1 MQHGSSRFLSFAS
14 SCATAAVAL
23 SCLLAPAQAQRQA
36 QQQAQPSQQS
46 PQAHPPQQPQASS
59 PAAPSAPT
67 DPASLPEQK
76 LGQRFTV
83 KAEDLPAPY
92 KSPIIAARSLVLPR
106 TDQVPRVPEGFTVT
120 LFASGLAHPRRL
132 LVLPNGDVLVAEQKV
147 GYLTLLRD
155 QDGDGKADWIERHA
169 EGFNGPYGL
178 AWRDG
183 YVLVADQNGIW
194 RVPHQLDNLRPGRN
208 VELKVADVPPEQ
220 RKGTPHTV
228 GEEMITQKG
237 VFGIVKGHANRHIAI
252 DPKTGALFVG
262 VGSSGNIGVEPE
274 VKASIQRFEADGS
287 GQTTFAT
294 GTRNPTALAF
304 NPETG
309 ELWATVQERDGLGD
323 GLVPDYLTHVEKGAF
338 YGWPYSYIGQHPQP
352 GFAQMRP
359 DKVEAAVK
367 PDMLF
372 MPHSSLLDIV
382 FYTGN
387 QFPAEYRNDAFVAV
401 KGSWNR
407 SEPIGYKV
415 MRVPFKNGRP
425 QGFYENFMV
434 GFWASGTH
442 RAEVWGRPAALAVA
456 KDGSLLV
463 ADDTGGTIWR
473 IAYTGPKKQTGQ
485 PAEST
490 GAAAK

>member
-1 MQHGSSRFLSFAS
+1 MQHGSSRFVSFAS

-23 SCLLAPAQAQRQA
+23 SCLLAPAQAQQ
-36 QQQAQPSQQS
+36 SNQS
-46 PQAHPPQQPQASS
+46 PQPHPPQQPQASS

-92 KSPIIAARSLVLPR
+92 KSPIIASRSLILPYEG
-106 TDQVPRVPEGFTVT
+106 QVPRVPEGFTAT
-120 LFASGLAHPRRL
+120 PFATGLMHPRRL

-147 GYLTLLRD
+147 GYITLLRD

-178 AWRDG
+178 AWRNGD
-183 YVLVADQNGIW
+183 VLVADQNGIW

-262 VGSSGNIGVEPE
+262 IGSAGNIGVEPE

-287 GQTTFAT
+287 GQTTFASRM
-294 GTRNPTALAF
+294 RNPTTLAF
-304 NPETG
+304 HPATG
-309 ELWATVQERDGLGD
+309 ELYAGVQERDGLGD
-323 GLVPDYLTHVEKGAF
+323 NLPPDYLTRVEKGAF
-338 YGWPYSYIGQHPQP
+338 YGWPYAYIGPNPQP
-352 GFAQMRP
+352 GFAHLAPERVKATVIP
-359 DKVEAAVK
+359 DV
-367 PDMLF
+367 LF
-372 MPHSSLLDIV
+372 QPHSSVLDMV
-382 FYTGN
+382 FYDGE
-387 QFPAEYRNDAFVAV
+387 QFPAEYRGDAFVAL

-407 SEPIGYKV
+407 SEPTGYKV
-415 MRVPFKNGRP
+415 VRVRFKDGRP
-425 QGFYENFMV
+425 EGSYENFV
-434 GFWASGTH
+434 TGFWVSGQH
-442 RAEVWGRPAALAVA
+442 RAEVWGRPAALAVM
-456 KDGSLLV
+456 KDGSLLIG
-463 ADDTGGTIWR
+463 DDTGGTIWR
-473 IAYTGPKKQTGQ
+473 VSYTGSKERASDRGTTTGSPQ
-485 PAEST
+485 R
-490 GAAAK
+490 